1 MKSISVIGLL
11 LLAVAGLLFYLTTDF
26 AIEKFTLSHI
36 MGIMAGIGIGLI
48 IGGMVGYASKGSAMR
63 AEQKRREIQQL
74 RKEKEDLERQAAI
87 LAKNQEGAQIIRN
100 PEQPETKKPQRF
112 F

>member
-1 MKSISVIGLL
+1 MKSISFIGLI

-74 RKEKEDLERQAAI
+74 RKEKEDLEKQAAI
-87 LAKNQEGAQIIRN
+87 LAKNQEGAQIIKN
-100 PEQPETKKPQRF
+100 NDTSETKKPQRF